1 MGMLDVRGLTARYG
15 KINVLHGLDFSLGA
29 GDITIILG
37 SNGAGKTTTL
47 RALSGMVDREGS
59 IVYDGV
65 DIAGKSAEDIVRLRI
80 AQIPQG
86 RGTFRDQTVQE
97 NLIIGA
103 YVRRDADIDADL
115 QRLYQ
120 MFPILHQRRHQY
132 AGQLSGGEQQML
144 AIGRALMLRPRL
156 LLLDEP
162 SLGLAPIIVK
172 ELFET
177 LRRLREEMNLTMLVV
192 EQNVNLALTIAD
204 YVYVLDNGQVSYSG
218 KVDEVRN
225 NDLLLKSYLG

>member
-1 MGMLDVRGLTARYG
+1 MALLDVSGLTARYG
-15 KINVLHGLDFSLGA
+15 KINVLHGIDFSING

-47 RALSGMVDREGS
+47 RAISGVVERKGR
-59 IVYDGV
+59 IIFDGA
-65 DIAGKSAEDIVRLRI
+65 DISRKSPEDIVKLRI

-86 RGTFRDQTVQE
+86 RGTFRDQTVHE
-97 NLIIGA
+97 NLVIGA
-103 YVRRDADIDADL
+103 YIRRDSEINNDL
-115 QRLYQ
+115 DRLYE
-120 MFPILHQRRHQY
+120 MFPILHERRHQY

-162 SLGLAPIIVK
+162 SLGLAPIIVR

-177 LRRLREEMNLTMLVV
+177 LQRLRSEMNLSMLIV
-192 EQNVNLALTIAD
+192 EQNVNLALSVAD
-204 YVYVLDNGQVSYSG
+204 YVYVLDNGHVSYSG
-218 KVDEVRN
+218 TADEVRG
-225 NDLLLKSYLG
+225 NDVLLKSYLG